1 MHCLLPQT
9 RQTDF
14 SSFQL
19 EYFFRYK
26 TSMGSS
32 ISEDAH
38 ALQTLPCFR
47 PLEGKQHL
55 AMNLSEWKTWTVS
68 HSDSTF

>member
-1 MHCLLPQT
+1 
-9 RQTDF
+9 
-14 SSFQL
+14 
-19 EYFFRYK
+19 
-26 TSMGSS
+26 MGSS